1 MSLLKISAGLVEQT
15 VDVLRAA
22 SSVERVVLWLGRR
35 QAMDVRVTEMFLPM
49 QETEADYFRIPPAG
63 MAELLARLSDR
74 RLMVAA
80 QVHSHPFEAFHS
92 PADDR
97 WAVVSHV
104 GALSLVVPE
113 FCRNTTATS
122 FVVDAKVYRLAA
134 VAHFVPVSAGEAYE
148 VTA

>member
-1 MSLLKISAGLVEQT
+1 MSLVKISAALVQRS

-35 QAMDVRVTEMFLPM
+35 QAGEIKVTEVFVPT
-49 QETEADYFRIPPAG
+49 QDTEADYFRIPPDG
-63 MAELLARLSDR
+63 MADLLARLRDR

-92 PADDR
+92 DADDR

-104 GALSLVVPE
+104 GALSLVVPA
-113 FCRNTTATS
+113 FCQNTTASS
-122 FVVDAKVYRLAA
+122 FVTDAKVYRLVA
-134 VAHFVPVSAGEAYE
+134 VGHFIFVPSADAYE
-148 VTA
+148 VTP